1 MEAREHEMKQTLRE
15 EDEEMRVKFKQLMS
29 KWPTQVGRGVWEPGR
44 KRGRRRRGGRA
55 EREWTFECWLEHSV
69 KPS

>member
-29 KWPTQVGRGVWEPGR
+29 KWPTQVGSLGAWKEKREEKKGREGR
-44 KRGRRRRGGRA
+44 KGMDI
-55 EREWTFECWLEHSV
+55 
-69 KPS
+69 

>member
-29 KWPTQVGRGVWEPGR
+29 KWPTQVGSLGAWKEKREKREEKKGR
-44 KRGRRRRGGRA
+44 EGREGMDI
-55 EREWTFECWLEHSV
+55 
-69 KPS
+69 